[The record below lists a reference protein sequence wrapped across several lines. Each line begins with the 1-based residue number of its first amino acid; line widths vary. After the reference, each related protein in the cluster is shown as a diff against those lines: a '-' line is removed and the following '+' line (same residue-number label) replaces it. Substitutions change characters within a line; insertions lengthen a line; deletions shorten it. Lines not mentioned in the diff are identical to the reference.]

1 MRFWVHCG
9 AIAIALGIG
18 IAVTL
23 TFAVASHC
31 VGATVDFDL
40 DSVPDFDTS
49 DREGQT
55 SIA

>member
-1 MRFWVHCG
+1 MRFWVHCD

-40 DSVPDFDTS
+40 DSVPDFDAS
-49 DREGQT
+49 DREGQA